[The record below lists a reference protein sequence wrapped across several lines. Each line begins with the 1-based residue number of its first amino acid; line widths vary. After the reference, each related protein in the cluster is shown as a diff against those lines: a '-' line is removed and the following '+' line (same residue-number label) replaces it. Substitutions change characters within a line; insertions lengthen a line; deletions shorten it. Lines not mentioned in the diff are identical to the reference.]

1 MKRHKHLFDD
11 IRLIDLIIDGSNPQE
26 EVNDYFPGDDLFAP
40 STRRKG
46 IPIGNQTSQ
55 FFANVYLNPF
65 DHFVKDAHK
74 DAHKGLDYVRYVDDF
89 VVLGDDKEWLWEV
102 RAAMDAYLQ
111 TRLRLRLHPKK
122 QWIFPVSEGVDFLGY
137 RVFPTH
143 RRLRRSNGVRFQRR
157 LRRLQQ
163 EYRMGQ
169 KTLPEVRQSI
179 ASWIGHASHADTY
192 RLRSALLGSAV
203 FSRASAPDAR
213 AAGRLVE
220 QRQREQLPLRQ
231 PQQEQ
236 PRQQEQQQGISVRV
250 CA

>member
-1 MKRHKHLFDD
+1 
-11 IRLIDLIIDGSNPQE
+11 
-26 EVNDYFPGDDLFAP
+26 
-40 STRRKG
+40 
-46 IPIGNQTSQ
+46 
-55 FFANVYLNPF
+55 
-65 DHFVKDAHK
+65 
-74 DAHKGLDYVRYVDDF
+74 
-89 VVLGDDKEWLWEV
+89 
-102 RAAMDAYLQ
+102 MDAYLQ
-111 TRLRLRLHPKK
+111 TRLHLRLHPKK